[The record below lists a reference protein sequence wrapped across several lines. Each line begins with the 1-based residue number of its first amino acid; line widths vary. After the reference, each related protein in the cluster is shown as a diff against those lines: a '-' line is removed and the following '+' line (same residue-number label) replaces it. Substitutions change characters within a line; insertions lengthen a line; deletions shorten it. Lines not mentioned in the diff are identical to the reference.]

1 MPKFWKANDAN
12 VSSWK
17 FFQWDCKT
25 QVCKL
30 RTVKLALC
38 LTHSAFNKEFNRF
51 QRIAYEYKNQ
61 TGTRFC
67 FENQTWKPHSFSLTM
82 ISLRNPFLTK
92 IMILCPPF
100 SLRAFCHYYLLPVF
114 LQQPQHQALLSSMK
128 CFMLSSIMC
137 MFIFPKEG
145 NSRPRKRMSQSVE
158 ASYVSSVLIT
168 AIFLLHWSIRL
179 SSSDG

>member
-1 MPKFWKANDAN
+1 MIESSSWAPIYSREKKTTAN

-82 ISLRNPFLTK
+82 ISLRNPFFTK

-114 LQQPQHQALLSSMK
+114 LQQSQYQALSSMIK
-128 CFMLSSIMC
+128 HILELKLVYSILWC
-137 MFIFPKEG
+137 RACISL
-145 NSRPRKRMSQSVE
+145 NWRISRLPIQP
-158 ASYVSSVLIT
+158 
-168 AIFLLHWSIRL
+168 
-179 SSSDG
+179 